1 MNLDGGSHGAIRW
14 SFAAIGLGPIWG
26 LRLMREQRLFRGAT
40 RMPPTFRGAAMQVA
54 VGAGVVLFWG
64 IMLLAFLASV
74 QRMPVALAVAITV
87 VTFGLPVL
95 ASRGCPGLLR
105 RWWMW
110 PILLLLALDLA
121 FTWQTDFV
129 YDERTSPATRAKE
142 ADTRRRAAAA
152 E

>member
-26 LRLMREQRLFRGAT
+26 LRLMREQRLFWGAT
-40 RMPPTFRGAAMQVA
+40 IMPPAFRGAAMQVA

-74 QRMPVALAVAITV
+74 QRMRLALAVAITV
-87 VTFGLPVL
+87 VTIGLPFLV
-95 ASRGCPGLLR
+95 ARGCPRLWR
-105 RWWMW
+105 RWWLW
-110 PILLLLALDLA
+110 PILLLLALDLV
-121 FTWQTDFV
+121 FTWQTVCV

-142 ADTRRRAAAA
+142 ADARRRAAAL

>member
-1 MNLDGGSHGAIRW
+1 MSAFATPLRSITMKLSAKDKESTALTDRGARTRGAI
-14 SFAAIGLGPIWG
+14 A
-26 LRLMREQRLFRGAT
+26 
-40 RMPPTFRGAAMQVA
+40 
-54 VGAGVVLFWG
+54 AGVVLLWG
-64 IMLLAFLASV
+64 ALLLVFLASV
-74 QRMPVALAVAITV
+74 QRMPVALAVLVTIITIGV
-87 VTFGLPVL
+87 PAM

-121 FTWQTDFV
+121 FTWQTVFV
-129 YDERTSPATRAKE
+129 YDERTSPSTRAKE